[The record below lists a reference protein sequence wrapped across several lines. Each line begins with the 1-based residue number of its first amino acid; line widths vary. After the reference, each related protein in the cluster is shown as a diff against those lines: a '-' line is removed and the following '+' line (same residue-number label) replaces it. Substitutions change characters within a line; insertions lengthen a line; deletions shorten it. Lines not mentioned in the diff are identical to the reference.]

1 MSATQRRGVAGL
13 SPRLHIMKTS
23 SGGKRELRKEGLGS
37 GWAKGKDLL
46 HIHQPIKKKKKES
59 LISRQLCGSG
69 LEVAKGWMVVYD
81 T

>member
-1 MSATQRRGVAGL
+1 MAGL

-46 HIHQPIKKKKKES
+46 HIHQPIKKKKRIIDFKAALWVWIRS
-59 LISRQLCGSG
+59 S
-69 LEVAKGWMVVYD
+69 KGVDGGV
-81 T
+81 